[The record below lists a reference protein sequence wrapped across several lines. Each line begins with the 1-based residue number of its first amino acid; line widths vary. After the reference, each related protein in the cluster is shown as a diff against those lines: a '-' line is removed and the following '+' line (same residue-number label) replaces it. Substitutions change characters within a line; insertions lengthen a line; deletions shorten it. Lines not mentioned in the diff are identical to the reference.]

1 MDRGR
6 KARPPGGKTGGR
18 RARSNSTRPNSS
30 SSAFICTVTADCVR
44 LTERDAAAKEP
55 LSAMAKKV
63 RRSRIDTIISI
74 KFQGYAQHI
83 SISSSRKQAEHGR
96 QRQQEEARPR
106 VCNRRGYV
114 VLAGDAGIR
123 GAALSKGEALQY
135 CNEGYRAEGDSVA
148 FGCFCAGRKFA

>member
-1 MDRGR
+1 MTPPAKLLAPFGHGRLSVSNASIARGR
-6 KARPPGGKTGGR
+6 KARPPGDKTGGR

-74 KFQGYAQHI
+74 KFQVYAQHI
-83 SISSSRKQAEHGR
+83 SISSSRKQAEHG
-96 QRQQEEARPR
+96 
-106 VCNRRGYV
+106 
-114 VLAGDAGIR
+114 
-123 GAALSKGEALQY
+123 
-135 CNEGYRAEGDSVA
+135 
-148 FGCFCAGRKFA
+148 